1 VFYTPNRPAIWATG
15 NFVREAVEAGSLN
28 FYLRAQVREAG
39 RYVVTGRIDDAKG
52 QPFALVSF
60 NEEVAAGL
68 REFKLNLFGKLLVDE
83 KPAFPL
89 TLRDV
94 DAFLLK
100 PDVDPDRALMPRLPG
115 KVLVSKSYPLSAF
128 SEAEW
133 NSEERERYLAEYGRD
148 VESARAHL
156 EHVRKTMGP

>member
-1 VFYTPNRPAIWATG
+1 MVVDERPA
-15 NFVREAVEAGSLN
+15 S
-28 FYLRAQVREAG
+28 
-39 RYVVTGRIDDAKG
+39 
-52 QPFALVSF
+52 
-60 NEEVAAGL
+60 
-68 REFKLNLFGKLLVDE
+68 
-83 KPAFPL
+83 PL

-115 KVLVSKSYPLSAF
+115 KVIVSKSYPLTAF